1 MVAQSTAPVAEELA
15 HADQALEAPT
25 PQAISSARH
34 NITNIQEQILQG
46 LLTAG
51 GACPY
56 KQLFKVC
63 YGLRWEDMPSVERS
77 RLGVS
82 VRGLDKKGLVEISRR
97 WGTWGY
103 GQPEAVAITPLGRAV
118 AEAI

>member
-1 MVAQSTAPVAEELA
+1 MPRRAGHTCLMV
-15 HADQALEAPT
+15 T
-25 PQAISSARH
+25 PSKL
-34 NITNIQEQILQG
+34 NITPIQEQVLQG
-46 LLTAG
+46 LLNTG

-82 VRGLDKKGLVEISRR
+82 VRGLEKKGLVEIVRR

-103 GQPEAVAITPLGRAV
+103 GQPETVSITDTGREVAQAL
-118 AEAI
+118 

>member
-1 MVAQSTAPVAEELA
+1 MIAQEVAPSPNVV
-15 HADQALEAPT
+15 
-25 PQAISSARH
+25 SSARH
-34 NITNIQEQILQG
+34 NITPIQEQILHG
-46 LLTAG
+46 LLSAG

-82 VRGLDKKGLVEISRR
+82 VRGLDKKGLVEITRR

-103 GQPEAVAITPLGRAV
+103 GQPEAVAITSLGRAV
-118 AEAI
+118 AESL